1 MRPLM
6 RMARPKAPRLKST
19 KTAAHFLLKISV
31 HPLHQSTRAIGRPH
45 PLRKIAQSKIH
56 KSIWRTAHSTLRGKN
71 RPTARIALLLVHCFN
86 SKCPRPAS

>member
-56 KSIWRTAHSTLRGKN
+56 KSI
-71 RPTARIALLLVHCFN
+71 
-86 SKCPRPAS
+86 